1 MTAEREQKMAV
12 THLGTSKLLRI
23 APLMG
28 LPAWLIRSI
37 LIAVIAGAMLFVFG
51 WRSSVSAQ
59 GGTIHIVQ
67 SGESL
72 STIARRY
79 GVSLDALARHN
90 GIVNMNLVSVGQSL
104 RIPATASSSAAPSSA
119 LSPSPAQ
126 KRPDADSPAPVE
138 TRSYQAQTSGRQPST
153 TSVTYTV
160 RRGDSLFGIA
170 RRFNVS
176 LEALKF
182 RNGLQGDFI
191 RVGQRLI
198 IP

>member
-1 MTAEREQKMAV
+1 MTAEREQNMAV

-28 LPAWLIRSI
+28 LPAWLVRSI

-51 WRSSVSAQ
+51 WSSSVSAQ
-59 GGTIHIVQ
+59 GGTTHIVQ
-67 SGESL
+67 SGENL

-104 RIPATASSSAAPSSA
+104 RIPATASSSAVSS
-119 LSPSPAQ
+119 SPAQ
-126 KRPDADSPAPVE
+126 IRPDNDSPAPVE
-138 TRSYQAQTSGRQPST
+138 TRSYRAETPGPSPST
-153 TSVTYTV
+153 TSVIYTV
-160 RRGDSLFGIA
+160 HRGDSLFGIA
-170 RRFNVS
+170 RRFHVS
-176 LEALKF
+176 VEALKL